1 MKFKKSNI
9 LLPIILLFVAFFFGE
24 EAFSQRP
31 VVKMKL
37 DSVSILMGKITHLD
51 VEVSQQKGTKGR
63 FTLFSEPLQ
72 NGVIPVC
79 GDSVEFRIP
88 NKVDTV
94 DEGRMELIKLKIPVQ
109 AFDSGYYR
117 LPELVY
123 VAGADTARS
132 NKVSLKVYPPAKITA
147 ETPIDDYAGISD
159 PENSS
164 IFDSIPDWLYNW
176 WWLLL
181 VIIALGGAIWYL
193 WRKYKKDGHIL
204 PKKLQPTPYEIAV
217 SALKSLKEKK
227 LWEQGMEKDY
237 YTDLTDILR
246 AYLAGRFGINAKEMT
261 SRQILGALSRNAE
274 TKDKRS
280 YFRQILDM
288 ADFVKFA
295 KVRPLPADNIAS
307 MDNAMKFVEETKPVV
322 VDVENNP
329 EAEAEPTAKSNSLKK
344 GKKEKGGKK

>member
-1 MKFKKSNI
+1 MKFNKTNI
-9 LLPIILLFVAFFFGE
+9 LLPLLLLLPTFFFHG

-37 DSVSILMGKITHLD
+37 DSVSLLMGKITHLD
-51 VEVSQQKGTKGR
+51 VEVSQKKGTKGR
-63 FTLFSEPLQ
+63 FTIFSEPLK

-79 GDSVEFRIP
+79 GDSVEYRIP

-94 DEGRMELIKLKIPVQ
+94 DEGGMELIKLKIPVQ

-117 LPELVY
+117 LPELIY
-123 VAGADTARS
+123 VAGADTSRS
-132 NKVSLKVYPPAKITA
+132 NKLALKVFPPAKITA

-176 WWLLL
+176 WWLIL
-181 VIIALGGAIWYL
+181 VILAIAAGLWYL
-193 WRKYKKDGHIL
+193 WRKYKKEGHIL
-204 PKKLQPTPYEIAV
+204 PRKPQPTPYEVAM

-246 AYLAGRFGINAKEMT
+246 SYLSGRFGINAKEMT
-261 SRQILGALSRNAE
+261 SRQIMGALSHNSE

-295 KVRPLPADNIAS
+295 KVRPLPADNVTS
-307 MDNAMKFVEETKPVV
+307 MDNALKFVEETKPVV
-322 VDVENNP
+322 IEEVSDVAADSGKNGKIKTDNSEN
-329 EAEAEPTAKSNSLKK
+329 KQ
-344 GKKEKGGKK
+344 KGGKK